1 MIYDSITELIGGTPL
16 LRLNRY
22 CRANGLN
29 AEIIAK
35 LLVQEE
41 EIDIFRIKPGEHFVN
56 GIHRFSLAILAG
68 PQFCCN
74 PDFFTGYFAFF
85 YCRSNAT
92 FILIGVGC
100 INMPVA

>member
-35 LLVQEE
+35 LAY
-41 EIDIFRIKPGEHFVN
+41 FNP
-56 GIHRFSLAILAG
+56 AG
-68 PQFCCN
+68 SVK
-74 PDFFTGYFAFF
+74 D
-85 YCRSNAT
+85 R
-92 FILIGVGC
+92 
-100 INMPVA
+100 